1 MYINVHLLTWIYI
14 KITIEPFSIKAK
26 LFNLF
31 YIKFIP
37 YNISVLENEPKDTES
52 QISND
57 DPVTRAIGA
66 IGKWQI
72 WVCFVVF
79 LVKFP
84 VAWHQMSIIFLAP
97 PVNFTCAANHSE
109 IFANHCHANCSSYA
123 YDRSVFK
130 ETIIS
135 QWDLVCTKE
144 WLKNLTQ
151 TIFMLGI
158 LVGNMVFGYLSDR

>member
-1 MYINVHLLTWIYI
+1 MLEIEKKNVENQG
-14 KITIEPFSIKAK
+14 KEEMDVITK
-26 LFNLF
+26 
-31 YIKFIP
+31 
-37 YNISVLENEPKDTES
+37 
-52 QISND
+52 
-57 DPVTRAIGA
+57 AIGA

-97 PVNFTCAANHSE
+97 PMNFTCGSTSD
-109 IFANHCHANCSSYA
+109 IFDNVCYENCTDYE
-123 YDRSVFK
+123 YDRSIFK

-135 QWDLVCTKE
+135 QWDLVCDRE

-151 TIFMLGI
+151 TFFMLGI
-158 LVGNMVFGYLSDR
+158 LVGNMFFGHMSDR

>member
-1 MYINVHLLTWIYI
+1 M
-14 KITIEPFSIKAK
+14 
-26 LFNLF
+26 
-31 YIKFIP
+31 
-37 YNISVLENEPKDTES
+37 LENETKDETAQNAAE
-52 QISND
+52 
-57 DPVTRAIGA
+57 DPITKAIGV

-72 WVCFVVF
+72 WICFVVF

-97 PVNFTCAANHSE
+97 PMNFTCADNHTLHH
-109 IFANHCHANCSSYA
+109 NDNTCQANCTDYE
-123 YDRSVFK
+123 YDHSIFK

-135 QWDLVCTKE
+135 EWNLVCNRE

-158 LVGNMVFGYLSDR
+158 LVGNMLFGHLSDRSVIVNHDATY